1 MVNPR
6 YAGAFVYGRSR
17 QRRRPDGGVEFRRL
31 AQADWAVLLPDRHP
45 GYISWERFEANRRQL
60 RANAQAHGAGRRRSP
75 PREGPAL
82 LQGLAICGV
91 CGQRMTVRYHTRRDG
106 PRPDY
111 VCQRKA
117 IDTATAKCQTIPG
130 AGIDRA
136 IGELLVELVTPV
148 TLDVALQVQAELT
161 ARAEH
166 ADAWHA
172 QAVQRARED
181 ADLARQRYMQA
192 DPDHRL
198 VADVLEAEWNAKLRA
213 LNDAQDE
220 LERRRAANRAQLSD
234 EQRRQILALA
244 TDFPR
249 LWNDPR
255 TPHRERKRMARLLIQ
270 DVTLTRGGVL
280 AVGVRLR
287 GGATRQLTVQ
297 PELPA
302 YKRRQ
307 TAAEA
312 IADIDELLDRH
323 TEGQIAAILNRRG
336 RHSGTG
342 KPFHARRVAALRRS
356 YGLKTRYRRL
366 RERGLLSVAEMAT
379 LLDVSTSTVK
389 KWRQHGLLCAHP
401 YNDKN
406 ECLYEPPGENPPTK
420 QQGRKLSKRR
430 HPNELASNR
439 SQEVQ
444 CAA

>member
-1 MVNPR
+1 M
-6 YAGAFVYGRSR
+6 
-17 QRRRPDGGVEFRRL
+17 
-31 AQADWAVLLPDRHP
+31 
-45 GYISWERFEANRRQL
+45 
-60 RANAQAHGAGRRRSP
+60 
-75 PREGPAL
+75 
-82 LQGLAICGV
+82 
-91 CGQRMTVRYHTRRDG
+91 
-106 PRPDY
+106 
-111 VCQRKA
+111 
-117 IDTATAKCQTIPG
+117 
-130 AGIDRA
+130 
-136 IGELLVELVTPV
+136 ELVTPV

-336 RHSGTG
+336 RHSGSVRRRTCRRADSRPPFVSVTERHAPCCDQMLDRRTKRPSTERPFCGSLCRTG
-342 KPFHARRVAALRRS
+342 RGCRHGSGIGTPIPAIGARDCGGQLPSNLTPRPTMDGARRGAS
-356 YGLKTRYRRL
+356 SFHG
-366 RERGLLSVAEMAT
+366 RGASA
-379 LLDVSTSTVK
+379 DSP
-389 KWRQHGLLCAHP
+389 RAHRP
-401 YNDKN
+401 
-406 ECLYEPPGENPPTK
+406 
-420 QQGRKLSKRR
+420 
-430 HPNELASNR
+430 
-439 SQEVQ
+439 
-444 CAA
+444 